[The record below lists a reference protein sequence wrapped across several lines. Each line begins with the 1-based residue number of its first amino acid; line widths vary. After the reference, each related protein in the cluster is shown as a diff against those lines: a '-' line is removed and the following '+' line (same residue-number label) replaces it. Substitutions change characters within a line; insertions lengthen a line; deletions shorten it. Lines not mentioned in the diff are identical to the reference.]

1 MKKIFENIITVDK
14 ALTIPYN
21 KSTKK
26 RTVLSTEVRCYMIA
40 TKQMDIR
47 ANLKKYFD
55 LAFSG
60 EPIIVSR
67 KGNKNV
73 VVISETEYNDLQK
86 AKRNAEY
93 LAKLDKSAE
102 QYQKGETISFSLEEL
117 KAMEDDGWKPT
128 QKIKEFMGAEA
139 NE

>member
-1 MKKIFENIITVDK
+1 
-14 ALTIPYN
+14 
-21 KSTKK
+21 
-26 RTVLSTEVRCYMIA
+26 MIA

-47 ANLKKYFD
+47 ANIKKYFD
-55 LAFSG
+55 MAFDG

-73 VVISETEYNDLQK
+73 VVISETEYNNLQK

-93 LAKLDKSAE
+93 LAHLDESME
-102 QYQKGETISFSLEEL
+102 QFHQGKTISFSLEEL
-117 KAMEDDGWKPT
+117 KEMESENWTPT
-128 QKIKEFMGAEA
+128 QKVIDFMEKMK